1 MSQHIAGETEAD
13 PAEVRTAFATLVAG
27 EPALPSGSDDIERRG
42 RRRLA
47 RRRLA
52 GLAVVVM
59 AAGAAGLVAVTVAG
73 TGAGPTSGPVAG
85 PPAPPVDVTDPGG
98 AAGGPAGGAQL
109 AQGFTVDAAVTSL
122 LPALPSGVNVGE
134 LPMDIGWRE
143 GGTLD
148 IPLDGADGHGVLTI
162 RIADGSC
169 SASVAPAGLL
179 SAGQLDAATDAVC
192 AAWVADGSPAIVPA
206 GPPGPEQ
213 PDLANQ

>member
-1 MSQHIAGETEAD
+1 MSQHTAGEPEVDAG
-13 PAEVRTAFATLVAG
+13 EVRSAFATLVAA
-27 EPALPSGSDDIERRG
+27 EPELPTGTDDIERRG
-42 RRRLA
+42 RRRLV

-52 GLAVVVM
+52 GLAVVVV

-73 TGAGPTSGPVAG
+73 TGAGPTSGPVAAP
-85 PPAPPVDVTDPGG
+85 PPAGDSAGPDPG
-98 AAGGPAGGAQL
+98 AAAGGAQL

-122 LPALPSGVNVGE
+122 LPALPAGVSVGE
-134 LPMDIGWRE
+134 LPMDIGWRT

-148 IPLDGADGHGVLTI
+148 VPLTGPAGNGVLTI
-162 RIADGSC
+162 RIADGAC

-179 SAGQLDAATDAVC
+179 AAGDLDAVTDAVC
-192 AAWVADGSPAIVPA
+192 AAWAADGSPAIVPA